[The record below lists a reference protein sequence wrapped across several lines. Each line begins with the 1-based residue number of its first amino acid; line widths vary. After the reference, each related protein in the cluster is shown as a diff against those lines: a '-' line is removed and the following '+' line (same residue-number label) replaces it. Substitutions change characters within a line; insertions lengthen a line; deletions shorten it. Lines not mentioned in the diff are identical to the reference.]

1 MRKILLKIQLPVTP
15 LAPLG
20 ETPRPFGFGSPPD
33 ARSSL
38 PLALTTETAIAL
50 RVSPWEKT
58 GAASPQWLPNAQFK
72 FCQPKRDRLK
82 VSIIISLWKVIRARS
97 PLCRHDFW
105 QDKFR
110 T

>member
-20 ETPRPFGFGSPPD
+20 ETPRPFGFGSLPD
-33 ARSSL
+33 ARSSLRDATRTL

-50 RVSPWEKT
+50 RVSLWEKM

-72 FCQPKRDRLK
+72 FCQPKCDRPEART
-82 VSIIISLWKVIRARS
+82 IISLWKVLRFIAS
-97 PLCRHDFW
+97 L
-105 QDKFR
+105 
-110 T
+110 